1 LKVLLIED
9 DSVTA
14 EYLTGALG
22 HAGHRADHAGDG
34 LRGLN
39 LAMTGT
45 YDALIVD
52 RMLPSLDGLSVV
64 ETLRKAGRHTP
75 VLILSALDAVDER
88 VRGLRAGGD
97 DYLTKPFEF
106 TELLARLEVIVHRRG
121 GSTGPATVLRAG
133 DLELD
138 LLSRRVRRGNRDIEL
153 KTREFQILEVLL
165 RNAGRVVTR
174 AMLLESVW
182 DFHFDPKT
190 NVIEVHV
197 SRLRQKIDRGEETPL
212 IQTVRGAGYK
222 LIDPQDQ
229 RMTPASRGSN
239 T

>member
-1 LKVLLIED
+1 MGESAGLKVLLIED
-9 DSVTA
+9 DAVTA
-14 EYLTGALG
+14 EYLGEALAQ
-22 HAGHRADHAGDG
+22 AGHRADHADDG

-39 LAMTGT
+39 LAMTGN

-64 ETLRKAGRHTP
+64 ETLRKAGRDTP

-97 DYLTKPFEF
+97 DYLTKPFAF
-106 TELLARLEVIVHRRG
+106 AELLARLEVIVHRRSG
-121 GSTGPATVLRAG
+121 GTGPATVLRVA

-138 LLSRRVRRGNRDIEL
+138 LLSRRVRRGARDIDL
-153 KTREFQILEVLL
+153 KAREFQILEVLM

-197 SRLRQKIDRGEETPL
+197 SRLRQKIDKGEETPL
-212 IQTVRGAGYK
+212 IQTVRGAGYV
-222 LIDPQDQ
+222 L
-229 RMTPASRGSN
+229 RAE
-239 T
+239 